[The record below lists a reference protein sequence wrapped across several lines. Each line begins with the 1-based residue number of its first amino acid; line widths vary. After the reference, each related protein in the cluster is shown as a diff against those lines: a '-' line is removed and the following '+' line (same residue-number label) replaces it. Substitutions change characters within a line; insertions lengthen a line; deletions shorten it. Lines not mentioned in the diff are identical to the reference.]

1 MGKKEPRSMVRKY
14 LKIIIKRKAAI
25 DKLQDYRY
33 ISGPSMLRLDGERYG
48 LDFAAR
54 LANSMFTKGK
64 G

>member
-1 MGKKEPRSMVRKY
+1 MVRKY

-25 DKLQDYRY
+25 DKLQDYKY